1 MLSSNQ
7 NPSNRPFT
15 PADLNRVLTE
25 TFIER
30 VDFHEQIGSTN
41 DRALEI
47 NHAAGE
53 KFPLLV
59 LADLQTAGR
68 GRGANQWWA
77 GNGALT
83 FSVLLATEAATLP
96 MERWPQV
103 SLTVGLAVCEALEES
118 LARGVPETSRDSLP
132 AVQLKWPNDV
142 YIEDRKICGILV
154 EAPTNRQGRLLLGIG
169 INVNNSLTDASEE
182 LQNTAT
188 SLLDLTGRAESRTD
202 VLIQTLKQ
210 LADRLQPAGFWNEA
224 IRTGWRQRC
233 WLTGKSIQIDLGV
246 RQAAGICRGIDEQGA
261 LLLEGNDEVEAH
273 FAGVITVMDR

>member
-1 MLSSNQ
+1 MSSPNQ
-7 NPSNRPFT
+7 ISNNCPFT
-15 PADLNRVLTE
+15 PADLDRVRTE

-30 VDFHEQIGSTN
+30 IDFHQQIGSTN
-41 DRALEI
+41 DRALAI
-47 NHAAGE
+47 NHAVDE

-59 LADLQTAGR
+59 LTDSQTAGR

-77 GNGALT
+77 GSGALT
-83 FSVLLATEAATLP
+83 FSVLLATEAAALP

-154 EAPTNRQGRLLLGIG
+154 EAPTDRQGRLLLGIG
-169 INVNNSLTDASEE
+169 INVNNSLADAPEE
-182 LQNTAT
+182 LQSTAT
-188 SLLDLTGRAESRTD
+188 SLLDLTGRTESRTD

-210 LADRLQPAGFWNEA
+210 LADRLQPAGFWNETVRA
-224 IRTGWRQRC
+224 GWRRRC
-233 WLTGKSIQIDLGV
+233 WLTGKSIQIDLSV
-246 RQAAGICRGIDEQGA
+246 RQATGICRGIDEQGA
-261 LLLEGNDEVEAH
+261 LLLESDDGVEAH
-273 FAGVITVMDR
+273 FAGVITVVDR